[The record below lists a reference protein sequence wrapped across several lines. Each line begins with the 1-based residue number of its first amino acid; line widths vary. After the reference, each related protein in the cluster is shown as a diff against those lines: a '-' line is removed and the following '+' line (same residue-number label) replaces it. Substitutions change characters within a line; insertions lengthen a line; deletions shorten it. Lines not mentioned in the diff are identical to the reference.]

1 MKGVVLRDAE
11 DDSEG
16 ALKGV
21 IDGLIASSNA
31 IDDFLNPPQ
40 ESQPVV
46 AAQVSSSESD
56 DDDPIQQRL
65 RRLTRRHPGLQPSV
79 AEGQGS
85 NEIRAELDRY
95 LQSPVAIK
103 GTDVLA
109 WWRGMAAESYPK
121 LGRLAK
127 RYLCIPAS
135 SSASERIFSDAGNV
149 VTASRNNLKVNN
161 VEKLVYIKENSKF
174 VNINW
179 KV

>member
-1 MKGVVLRDAE
+1 
-11 DDSEG
+11 
-16 ALKGV
+16 
-21 IDGLIASSNA
+21 
-31 IDDFLNPPQ
+31 
-40 ESQPVV
+40 
-46 AAQVSSSESD
+46 
-56 DDDPIQQRL
+56 
-65 RRLTRRHPGLQPSV
+65 
-79 AEGQGS
+79 
-85 NEIRAELDRY
+85 
-95 LQSPVAIK
+95 
-103 GTDVLA
+103 
-109 WWRGMAAESYPK
+109 MAAESYPK